1 MRLGVNEA
9 VELSLGELQNTPS
22 ISYFN
27 SIVLSLNK
35 VQKGSLFV
43 AKDHTLIPK
52 ALELGA
58 YGILYAGEYPLSDR
72 DVAWIKLKD
81 IEHSLNHLFKFC
93 LLNERVVGVLL
104 SPIEL
109 EIASKIIMSGFV
121 WCLKESLEDLFILEG
136 CKIAFFDKLEWLH
149 LFYKQERLKEDL
161 KESRLMILNQS
172 FFCSALVYEKQEYE
186 FKMPC
191 IFLEPLKRVIQLCE
205 KLQIEF
211 DLNLLGKKEY
221 PLDHCKPFFV
231 NKNLEIAPYGA
242 TARVI
247 VAETSKELFEMMLQ
261 KALETLS
268 WGKIVVFCRKNS
280 AAFFKKTNPYFYTT
294 QNNLKEQLKNLAF
307 NFAFIY
313 GISSHHLESLLNPP
327 FLKNSPR
334 YGKSCSFV
342 TINPI
347 QKPF

>member
-27 SIVLSLNK
+27 SIVFSLNK

-93 LLNERVVGVLL
+93 LLNERVVGALL

-109 EIASKIIMSGFV
+109 EIASKIMVSNFV
-121 WCLKESLEDLFILEG
+121 WCLKESLEDLFIIEG

-161 KESRLMILNQS
+161 KESRLIVLNQS

-186 FKMPC
+186 LKMPC

-247 VAETSKELFEMMLQ
+247 VAETSKELFETMLQ
-261 KALETLS
+261 KALETLP

-313 GISSHHLESLLNPP
+313 GISSHHLESLLTPP
-327 FLKNSPR
+327 FFKKTPTLW
-334 YGKSCSFV
+334 
-342 TINPI
+342 
-347 QKPF
+347 

>member
-72 DVAWIKLKD
+72 DVAWIRLKD

-109 EIASKIIMSGFV
+109 EIASKIIMSDFV
-121 WCLKESLEDLFILEG
+121 WCLKESLEDLFIIEG

-149 LFYKQERLKEDL
+149 LFYKQERLKEDS
-161 KESRLMILNQS
+161 KESRLIILNQS
-172 FFCSALVYEKQEYE
+172 FFCSTLVYEKQEYE
-186 FKMPC
+186 LKMPC

-280 AAFFKKTNPYFYTT
+280 AVFLKKANPYFYTT

-307 NFAFIY
+307 NFAFIH
-313 GISSHHLESLLNPP
+313 GISSHHLESLLTPP
-327 FLKNSPR
+327 FFKKTPTLW
-334 YGKSCSFV
+334 
-342 TINPI
+342 
-347 QKPF
+347 

>member
-43 AKDHTLIPK
+43 AKDHALIPK

-58 YGILYAGEYPLSDR
+58 YGILYAGEYPLSDK

-93 LLNERVVGVLL
+93 LLNERVVGALL

-109 EIASKIIMSGFV
+109 EIASKIMVSNFV
-121 WCLKESLEDLFILEG
+121 WCLKESLEDLFIIEG

-161 KESRLMILNQS
+161 KESRLIILNQS

-205 KLQIEF
+205 KLQIVF

-242 TARVI
+242 TARVV
-247 VAETSKELFEMMLQ
+247 VAEISKELFEMMLQ

-280 AAFFKKTNPYFYTT
+280 MAFFEKNNPYFYTT

-327 FLKNSPR
+327 LFKKTPTLW
-334 YGKSCSFV
+334 
-342 TINPI
+342 
-347 QKPF
+347 

>member
-93 LLNERVVGVLL
+93 LLNERVVGALL

-109 EIASKIIMSGFV
+109 EIASKIMVSDFV
-121 WCLKESLEDLFILEG
+121 WCLKESLEDLFIIEG

-161 KESRLMILNQS
+161 KESRLIVLNQS
-172 FFCSALVYEKQEYE
+172 FFCNALVYEKQEYE
-186 FKMPC
+186 LKMPC

-280 AAFFKKTNPYFYTT
+280 ATFFKKANPYFYTT

-313 GISSHHLESLLNPP
+313 GISSHHLEFLLNPP
-327 FLKNSPR
+327 FFKKTPTLW
-334 YGKSCSFV
+334 
-342 TINPI
+342 
-347 QKPF
+347 

>member
-58 YGILYAGEYPLSDR
+58 YGILYAGEYPLSDK

-93 LLNERVVGVLL
+93 LLNERVVGALL

-109 EIASKIIMSGFV
+109 EIASKIMVSNFV
-121 WCLKESLEDLFILEG
+121 WCLKESLEDLFIIEG

-161 KESRLMILNQS
+161 KESRLIVLNQS
-172 FFCSALVYEKQEYE
+172 FFCNALVYEKQEYE

-191 IFLEPLKRVIQLCE
+191 VFLEPLKRVIQLCE
-205 KLQIEF
+205 KLKIEF
-211 DLNLLGKKEY
+211 DLNLLSKKE
-221 PLDHCKPFFV
+221 PALDHCKPFFV

-242 TARVI
+242 TARVV

-280 AAFFKKTNPYFYTT
+280 VAFFEKNNPYCYTT

-327 FLKNSPR
+327 LFKKNP
-334 YGKSCSFV
+334 
-342 TINPI
+342 TLW
-347 QKPF
+347 

>member
-58 YGILYAGEYPLSDR
+58 YGILYTGDYPLSDR

-93 LLNERVVGVLL
+93 LLNERVVGALL

-109 EIASKIIMSGFV
+109 EIASKIIVSDFV
-121 WCLKESLEDLFILEG
+121 WCLKESLEDLFIIEG

-172 FFCSALVYEKQEYE
+172 FFCSTLVYEKQEYE
-186 FKMPC
+186 LKMPC

-231 NKNLEIAPYGA
+231 NKNLEIVPYGA

-247 VAETSKELFEMMLQ
+247 VAEASKELFEMMLQ

-280 AAFFKKTNPYFYTT
+280 AAFFEKNNPYCYTT

-313 GISSHHLESLLNPP
+313 GISSSHLESLLNPP
-327 FLKNSPR
+327 LFKKTPTLW
-334 YGKSCSFV
+334 
-342 TINPI
+342 
-347 QKPF
+347 

>member
-43 AKDHTLIPK
+43 AKNHALIPK

-93 LLNERVVGVLL
+93 LLNERVVGALL

-109 EIASKIIMSGFV
+109 EIASKIMVSDFV
-121 WCLKESLEDLFILEG
+121 WCLKESLEDLFIIEG

-149 LFYKQERLKEDL
+149 LFYKQERLKEYL
-161 KESRLMILNQS
+161 KESRLIILNQS
-172 FFCSALVYEKQEYE
+172 FFCSALAYEKQEYE
-186 FKMPC
+186 LKMPC

-268 WGKIVVFCRKNS
+268 WGKIVVFCRKNG

-313 GISSHHLESLLNPP
+313 GISSHHLESLLTPP
-327 FLKNSPR
+327 FFKKTPTLW
-334 YGKSCSFV
+334 
-342 TINPI
+342 
-347 QKPF
+347 

>member
-81 IEHSLNHLFKFC
+81 VEHSLNHLFKFC
-93 LLNERVVGVLL
+93 LLNERVVGALL

-109 EIASKIIMSGFV
+109 EIASKIMVSNFV
-121 WCLKESLEDLFILEG
+121 WCLKESLEDLFIIEG

-161 KESRLMILNQS
+161 KESRLIILNQS
-172 FFCSALVYEKQEYE
+172 FFCSTLVYEKQEYE
-186 FKMPC
+186 LKMPC

-221 PLDHCKPFFV
+221 SLDHCKPFFV

-280 AAFFKKTNPYFYTT
+280 AVFFKKANPYFYTT

-327 FLKNSPR
+327 FLKKTP
-334 YGKSCSFV
+334 
-342 TINPI
+342 TLW
-347 QKPF
+347 

>member
-93 LLNERVVGVLL
+93 LLNERVVGALL

-109 EIASKIIMSGFV
+109 EIASKIMVSDFV
-121 WCLKESLEDLFILEG
+121 WCLKENLEDLFIIEG

-161 KESRLMILNQS
+161 KESRLIVLNQS

-186 FKMPC
+186 LKMPC

-247 VAETSKELFEMMLQ
+247 VAETSKELFETMLQ
-261 KALETLS
+261 KALETLL

-280 AAFFKKTNPYFYTT
+280 AAFFKKANPYFYTT

-327 FLKNSPR
+327 FLKKTP
-334 YGKSCSFV
+334 
-342 TINPI
+342 TLW
-347 QKPF
+347 

>member
-27 SIVLSLNK
+27 SIVFSLNK

-93 LLNERVVGVLL
+93 LLNEHVVGALL
-104 SPIEL
+104 SSIEL
-109 EIASKIIMSGFV
+109 EIASKIMVSNFV
-121 WCLKESLEDLFILEG
+121 WCLKESLEDLFIIEG

-149 LFYKQERLKEDL
+149 LFYKQECLKEDL
-161 KESRLMILNQS
+161 KESRLIILNQS
-172 FFCSALVYEKQEYE
+172 FFCSTLVYEKQEYE

-247 VAETSKELFEMMLQ
+247 VAEVSKELFEMMLQ

-327 FLKNSPR
+327 LFKKTPTLW
-334 YGKSCSFV
+334 
-342 TINPI
+342 
-347 QKPF
+347 

>member
-35 VQKGSLFV
+35 VQKGSLFA
-43 AKDHTLIPK
+43 AKDHALIPK

-58 YGILYAGEYPLSDR
+58 YGILYTGEYPLSDK

-93 LLNERVVGVLL
+93 LLNERVVGALL

-109 EIASKIIMSGFV
+109 EIASKIIVSGFV
-121 WCLKESLEDLFILEG
+121 WCLKESLEDLFIMEG
-136 CKIAFFDKLEWLH
+136 CKIAFFDKLEWFH
-149 LFYKQERLKEDL
+149 LFYKQERLREDL
-161 KESRLMILNQS
+161 KESRLIVLNQS
-172 FFCSALVYEKQEYE
+172 FFCNALVYEKQEYE
-186 FKMPC
+186 LKMPC

-211 DLNLLGKKEY
+211 DLNLLSKKE
-221 PLDHCKPFFV
+221 PALEHCKPFFV

-242 TARVI
+242 TARVVI
-247 VAETSKELFEMMLQ
+247 AETSKELFETMLQ
-261 KALETLS
+261 KAFETLS

-280 AAFFKKTNPYFYTT
+280 VAFFEKNNPYCYTT

-327 FLKNSPR
+327 LFKKNP
-334 YGKSCSFV
+334 
-342 TINPI
+342 TLW
-347 QKPF
+347 

>member
-93 LLNERVVGVLL
+93 LLNERVVGALL

-109 EIASKIIMSGFV
+109 EIASKIMVSDFV
-121 WCLKESLEDLFILEG
+121 WCLKESLEDLFIIEG

-161 KESRLMILNQS
+161 KESRLIVLNQS

-186 FKMPC
+186 LKMPC
-191 IFLEPLKRVIQLCE
+191 IFLEPLKKVIQLCE
-205 KLQIEF
+205 KLKIEF
-211 DLNLLGKKEY
+211 DLNLLSKKE
-221 PLDHCKPFFV
+221 PALDHCKPFFV

-261 KALETLS
+261 KAFETLS

-280 AAFFKKTNPYFYTT
+280 AAFFEKNNPYCYTT

-313 GISSHHLESLLNPP
+313 GISSHHLESLLNPSLFKKTP
-327 FLKNSPR
+327 TLW
-334 YGKSCSFV
+334 
-342 TINPI
+342 
-347 QKPF
+347 

>member
-27 SIVLSLNK
+27 SIVFSLNK

-93 LLNERVVGVLL
+93 LLNERVVGALL

-109 EIASKIIMSGFV
+109 EIASKIMVSDFV
-121 WCLKESLEDLFILEG
+121 WCLKESLEDLFIIEG

-161 KESRLMILNQS
+161 KESRLIVLNQS
-172 FFCSALVYEKQEYE
+172 FFCSTLVYEKQEYE
-186 FKMPC
+186 LKMPC

-247 VAETSKELFEMMLQ
+247 VAEASKELFETMLQ
-261 KALETLS
+261 KALETLP

-327 FLKNSPR
+327 FLKKTP
-334 YGKSCSFV
+334 
-342 TINPI
+342 TLW
-347 QKPF
+347 

>member
-27 SIVLSLNK
+27 SIVLSLSK

-43 AKDHTLIPK
+43 AKDHALIPK

-93 LLNERVVGVLL
+93 LLNECVVGVLL

-109 EIASKIIMSGFV
+109 EIASKIMVSEFV
-121 WCLKESLEDLFILEG
+121 WCLKESLEDLFIIEG

-172 FFCSALVYEKQEYE
+172 FFCSTLVYEKQEYE
-186 FKMPC
+186 LKMPC

-205 KLQIEF
+205 KLQIAF

-242 TARVI
+242 TARVV
-247 VAETSKELFEMMLQ
+247 VAEASKELFEMMLQ
-261 KALETLS
+261 KAFEILS

-280 AAFFKKTNPYFYTT
+280 TAFFEKNNPYCYTT

-327 FLKNSPR
+327 LFKKTPTLW
-334 YGKSCSFV
+334 
-342 TINPI
+342 
-347 QKPF
+347 

>member
-27 SIVLSLNK
+27 SIVSSLNK

-93 LLNERVVGVLL
+93 LLNECVVGALL

-109 EIASKIIMSGFV
+109 EIASKIMVSDFV
-121 WCLKESLEDLFILEG
+121 WCLKESLEDLFIIEG

-161 KESRLMILNQS
+161 KESRLIILNQS

-186 FKMPC
+186 LKMPC

-231 NKNLEIAPYGA
+231 NKNLEIAPYGT

-280 AAFFKKTNPYFYTT
+280 ATFFKKTNPYFYTT

-313 GISSHHLESLLNPP
+313 GISSHHLESLLTPP
-327 FLKNSPR
+327 FFKKTPTLW
-334 YGKSCSFV
+334 
-342 TINPI
+342 
-347 QKPF
+347 

>member
-43 AKDHTLIPK
+43 AKDHMLIPK

-58 YGILYAGEYPLSDR
+58 YGILYTGEYPLSDR

-109 EIASKIIMSGFV
+109 EIASKIMVSNFV
-121 WCLKESLEDLFILEG
+121 WCLKESLEDLFIIEG

-161 KESRLMILNQS
+161 KESRLIILNQS
-172 FFCSALVYEKQEYE
+172 FFCSTLVYEKQEYE

-231 NKNLEIAPYGA
+231 NKNLEIAPYGT
-242 TARVI
+242 TARVV

-280 AAFFKKTNPYFYTT
+280 AAFFKKANPYFYTT

-313 GISSHHLESLLNPP
+313 GISSSHLESLLNPP
-327 FLKNSPR
+327 FFKKTPTLW
-334 YGKSCSFV
+334 
-342 TINPI
+342 
-347 QKPF
+347 

>member
-43 AKDHTLIPK
+43 AKDHALIPK

-58 YGILYAGEYPLSDR
+58 YGILYTGEYSLSDK

-93 LLNERVVGVLL
+93 LLNERVVGALL

-109 EIASKIIMSGFV
+109 EIASKIMVSEFV
-121 WCLKESLEDLFILEG
+121 WCLKESLEDLFIIEG

-172 FFCSALVYEKQEYE
+172 FFCSTLVYEKQEYE

-242 TARVI
+242 TARVV
-247 VAETSKELFEMMLQ
+247 VAEASKELFEMMLQ

-280 AAFFKKTNPYFYTT
+280 AAFFEKNNPYFYTT
-294 QNNLKEQLKNLAF
+294 HNNLKEQLKNLAF

-313 GISSHHLESLLNPP
+313 GISSSHLESLLNPP
-327 FLKNSPR
+327 LFKKTPTLW
-334 YGKSCSFV
+334 
-342 TINPI
+342 
-347 QKPF
+347 

>member
-43 AKDHTLIPK
+43 AKDHALIPK

-93 LLNERVVGVLL
+93 LLNERVVGALL
-104 SPIEL
+104 SSIEL
-109 EIASKIIMSGFV
+109 EIASKIMVSNFV
-121 WCLKESLEDLFILEG
+121 WCLKESLEDLFIIEG

-161 KESRLMILNQS
+161 KESRLSVLNQS
-172 FFCSALVYEKQEYE
+172 FFCNALVYEKQEYE

-247 VAETSKELFEMMLQ
+247 VAEASKELFEMMLQ

-327 FLKNSPR
+327 FFKKTPTLW
-334 YGKSCSFV
+334 
-342 TINPI
+342 
-347 QKPF
+347 

>member
-43 AKDHTLIPK
+43 AKDHALIPK

-58 YGILYAGEYPLSDR
+58 YGILYTGEYPLSDR

-109 EIASKIIMSGFV
+109 EIASKIIVSEFV
-121 WCLKESLEDLFILEG
+121 WCLKESLEDLFIIEG

-149 LFYKQERLKEDL
+149 LFYKQEHLKEDL

-172 FFCSALVYEKQEYE
+172 FFCSTLVYEKQEYE

-205 KLQIEF
+205 KLQIAF

-242 TARVI
+242 TARVV

-280 AAFFKKTNPYFYTT
+280 VAFFEKNNPYCYTT

-307 NFAFIY
+307 NFAFIH
-313 GISSHHLESLLNPP
+313 GISSHHLESLLNLSLFKKTPT
-327 FLKNSPR
+327 LW
-334 YGKSCSFV
+334 
-342 TINPI
+342 
-347 QKPF
+347 

>member
-93 LLNERVVGVLL
+93 LLNERVVGALL

-109 EIASKIIMSGFV
+109 EIASKIIVSDFV
-121 WCLKESLEDLFILEG
+121 WCLKESLEYLFIIEG

-149 LFYKQERLKEDL
+149 LFYKQECLKEDL
-161 KESRLMILNQS
+161 KESRLIILNQS

-186 FKMPC
+186 LKMPC

-205 KLQIEF
+205 KLQIAF

-242 TARVI
+242 TARVV
-247 VAETSKELFEMMLQ
+247 VAEASKELFEMMLQ

-280 AAFFKKTNPYFYTT
+280 TAFFEKNNPYFYTT
-294 QNNLKEQLKNLAF
+294 HNNLKEQLKNLAF

-313 GISSHHLESLLNPP
+313 GISSSHLESLLNPP
-327 FLKNSPR
+327 FFKKTPTLW
-334 YGKSCSFV
+334 
-342 TINPI
+342 
-347 QKPF
+347 

>member
-35 VQKGSLFV
+35 VKKGSLFV

-81 IEHSLNHLFKFC
+81 IEQSLNHLFKFC

-109 EIASKIIMSGFV
+109 EIASKIMVSNFV
-121 WCLKESLEDLFILEG
+121 WCLKESLEDLFIIEG

-161 KESRLMILNQS
+161 KESRLIVLNQS
-172 FFCSALVYEKQEYE
+172 FFCNALVYEKREYE
-186 FKMPC
+186 LKMPC

-280 AAFFKKTNPYFYTT
+280 VAFFKKANPYFYTT

-327 FLKNSPR
+327 FLKKTP
-334 YGKSCSFV
+334 
-342 TINPI
+342 TLW
-347 QKPF
+347 

>member
-93 LLNERVVGVLL
+93 LLNERVVGALL

-109 EIASKIIMSGFV
+109 EIASKIMVSDFV
-121 WCLKESLEDLFILEG
+121 WCLKESLEDLFIIEG

-161 KESRLMILNQS
+161 KESRLIVLNQS

-186 FKMPC
+186 LKMPC

-231 NKNLEIAPYGA
+231 DKNLEIAPYGA

-280 AAFFKKTNPYFYTT
+280 ATFFKKANPYFYTT

-313 GISSHHLESLLNPP
+313 GISSHHLESLLTPP
-327 FLKNSPR
+327 FFKKTPTLW
-334 YGKSCSFV
+334 
-342 TINPI
+342 
-347 QKPF
+347 

>member
-58 YGILYAGEYPLSDR
+58 YGILYTGEYPLSDR

-93 LLNERVVGVLL
+93 LLNERVVGALL

-109 EIASKIIMSGFV
+109 EIASKIMVSDFV
-121 WCLKESLEDLFILEG
+121 WCLKESLEDLFIIEG

-161 KESRLMILNQS
+161 KGSRLIILNQS

-186 FKMPC
+186 LKMPC

-231 NKNLEIAPYGA
+231 NKNLEIAPYGT

-280 AAFFKKTNPYFYTT
+280 AAFFKKANPYFYTT

-313 GISSHHLESLLNPP
+313 GISSHHLEPLLTPP
-327 FLKNSPR
+327 FFKKTPTLW
-334 YGKSCSFV
+334 
-342 TINPI
+342 
-347 QKPF
+347 

>member
-109 EIASKIIMSGFV
+109 EIASKIMVSDFV
-121 WCLKESLEDLFILEG
+121 WCLKESLEDLFIIEG

-161 KESRLMILNQS
+161 KESRLIILNQS
-172 FFCSALVYEKQEYE
+172 FFCNTLVYEKQEYE

-280 AAFFKKTNPYFYTT
+280 AAFFKKANPYFYTT

-327 FLKNSPR
+327 FLKKTP
-334 YGKSCSFV
+334 
-342 TINPI
+342 TLW
-347 QKPF
+347 

>member
-35 VQKGSLFV
+35 VQKGSLFA
-43 AKDHTLIPK
+43 AKDHALIPK

-58 YGILYAGEYPLSDR
+58 YGILYAGEYPLSDK

-109 EIASKIIMSGFV
+109 EIASKIIVSGFV
-121 WCLKESLEDLFILEG
+121 WCLKESLEDLFIIEG
-136 CKIAFFDKLEWLH
+136 CKIAFFDKLEWFH

-211 DLNLLGKKEY
+211 DLNLLSKKEY

-247 VAETSKELFEMMLQ
+247 VAEASKELFEMMLQ

-280 AAFFKKTNPYFYTT
+280 AAFFEKNNPYCYTT

-313 GISSHHLESLLNPP
+313 GISSSHLESLLNPSLFKKTP
-327 FLKNSPR
+327 TLW
-334 YGKSCSFV
+334 
-342 TINPI
+342 
-347 QKPF
+347 

>member
-72 DVAWIKLKD
+72 DVAWIRLKD

-93 LLNERVVGVLL
+93 LLNERVVGALL

-109 EIASKIIMSGFV
+109 EIASKIMVSNFV
-121 WCLKESLEDLFILEG
+121 WCLKESLEDLFIIEG

-161 KESRLMILNQS
+161 KESRLIVLNQS

-186 FKMPC
+186 LKMPC

-247 VAETSKELFEMMLQ
+247 VAETLKELFEMMLQ

-280 AAFFKKTNPYFYTT
+280 AVFFKKANPYFYTT

-313 GISSHHLESLLNPP
+313 GISSHHLESLLTPP
-327 FLKNSPR
+327 FFKKTPTLW
-334 YGKSCSFV
+334 
-342 TINPI
+342 
-347 QKPF
+347 

>member
-43 AKDHTLIPK
+43 AKDHALIPK

-58 YGILYAGEYPLSDR
+58 YGILYTGEYPLSDR

-93 LLNERVVGVLL
+93 LLNECVVGVLL

-109 EIASKIIMSGFV
+109 EIASKIMVSDFV
-121 WCLKESLEDLFILEG
+121 WCLKESLEDLFIIEG

-186 FKMPC
+186 LKMPC

-211 DLNLLGKKEY
+211 DLSLLGKKEY
-221 PLDHCKPFFV
+221 PLDHCKPLFV

-242 TARVI
+242 TARVV

-261 KALETLS
+261 KAFETLS

-280 AAFFKKTNPYFYTT
+280 VAFFEKNNPYCYTT
-294 QNNLKEQLKNLAF
+294 QNNLKEQLKKLAF

-313 GISSHHLESLLNPP
+313 GISSSHLESLLNPP
-327 FLKNSPR
+327 LFKKTPTLW
-334 YGKSCSFV
+334 
-342 TINPI
+342 
-347 QKPF
+347 

>member
-43 AKDHTLIPK
+43 AKDHALIPK

-58 YGILYAGEYPLSDR
+58 YGILYAGEYPLSDK
-72 DVAWIKLKD
+72 DVAWIRLKD

-93 LLNERVVGVLL
+93 LLNERVVGALL

-109 EIASKIIMSGFV
+109 EIASKIMVSDSV
-121 WCLKESLEDLFILEG
+121 WCLKESLEDLFIIEG

-149 LFYKQERLKEDL
+149 LFYKQERLKEYL
-161 KESRLMILNQS
+161 KESRLIILNQS

-186 FKMPC
+186 LKMPC

-205 KLQIEF
+205 KLQIAF
-211 DLNLLGKKEY
+211 DLNLLSKKEY

-280 AAFFKKTNPYFYTT
+280 TAFFEKNNPYCYTT
-294 QNNLKEQLKNLAF
+294 QNNLKEQLK
-307 NFAFIY
+307 I
-313 GISSHHLESLLNPP
+313 
-327 FLKNSPR
+327 
-334 YGKSCSFV
+334 
-342 TINPI
+342 
-347 QKPF
+347 

>member
-58 YGILYAGEYPLSDR
+58 YGILYAGEYPLSDK

-93 LLNERVVGVLL
+93 LLNERVVGALL

-109 EIASKIIMSGFV
+109 EIASKIMVSNFV
-121 WCLKESLEDLFILEG
+121 WCLKESLEDLFIIEG

-161 KESRLMILNQS
+161 KESRLIILNQS

-242 TARVI
+242 TARVV

-261 KALETLS
+261 KALETLL

-280 AAFFKKTNPYFYTT
+280 TAFFEKNNPYCYTT

-313 GISSHHLESLLNPP
+313 GISSSHLESLLNPP
-327 FLKNSPR
+327 LFKKTPTLW
-334 YGKSCSFV
+334 
-342 TINPI
+342 
-347 QKPF
+347 

>member
-43 AKDHTLIPK
+43 AKDHALIPK

-104 SPIEL
+104 SLIEL
-109 EIASKIIMSGFV
+109 EIASKIMVSGFV
-121 WCLKESLEDLFILEG
+121 WCLKESLEDLFIIEG

-161 KESRLMILNQS
+161 KESRLIILNQS
-172 FFCSALVYEKQEYE
+172 FFCSTLIYEKQEYE
-186 FKMPC
+186 LKMPC

-327 FLKNSPR
+327 FLKKTP
-334 YGKSCSFV
+334 
-342 TINPI
+342 TLW
-347 QKPF
+347 

>member
-43 AKDHTLIPK
+43 AKNHALIPK

-58 YGILYAGEYPLSDR
+58 YGILYTGEYPLSDR

-93 LLNERVVGVLL
+93 LLNEHVVGVLL

-109 EIASKIIMSGFV
+109 EIASKIMVSGFA
-121 WCLKESLEDLFILEG
+121 WCLKESLEDLFIIEG

-161 KESRLMILNQS
+161 KESRLIILNQS

-186 FKMPC
+186 LKMPC

-205 KLQIEF
+205 KLQIAF

-231 NKNLEIAPYGA
+231 NKNLEITPYGA
-242 TARVI
+242 TARVV
-247 VAETSKELFEMMLQ
+247 VAEISKELFEMMLQ

-280 AAFFKKTNPYFYTT
+280 VAFFEKNNPYCYTT

-327 FLKNSPR
+327 LFKKTPTLW
-334 YGKSCSFV
+334 
-342 TINPI
+342 
-347 QKPF
+347 

>member
-81 IEHSLNHLFKFC
+81 IKHSLDHLFKFC
-93 LLNERVVGVLL
+93 LLNERVVGALL

-109 EIASKIIMSGFV
+109 EIASKIMVSDFV
-121 WCLKESLEDLFILEG
+121 WCLKESLEDLFIIEG

-149 LFYKQERLKEDL
+149 LFYKQEHLKEDL
-161 KESRLMILNQS
+161 KESRLIVLNQS

-186 FKMPC
+186 LKMPC

-231 NKNLEIAPYGA
+231 NKDLEIAPYGA

-280 AAFFKKTNPYFYTT
+280 AAFFKKANPYFYTT

-327 FLKNSPR
+327 FLKKTP
-334 YGKSCSFV
+334 
-342 TINPI
+342 TLW
-347 QKPF
+347 

>member
-109 EIASKIIMSGFV
+109 EIASKIMVSDFV
-121 WCLKESLEDLFILEG
+121 WCLKESLEDLFIIEG

-161 KESRLMILNQS
+161 KESRLIVLNQS
-172 FFCSALVYEKQEYE
+172 FFCSTLVYEKQEYE
-186 FKMPC
+186 LKMPC

-280 AAFFKKTNPYFYTT
+280 AAFFKKANPYFYTT

-313 GISSHHLESLLNPP
+313 GISSHHLESLLTPP
-327 FLKNSPR
+327 FFKKTPTLW
-334 YGKSCSFV
+334 
-342 TINPI
+342 
-347 QKPF
+347 

>member
-72 DVAWIKLKD
+72 DVAWIRLKD

-93 LLNERVVGVLL
+93 LLNERVVGALL

-109 EIASKIIMSGFV
+109 EIASKIMVSDFV
-121 WCLKESLEDLFILEG
+121 WCLKESLEDLFIIEG

-161 KESRLMILNQS
+161 KESRLIVLNQS

-186 FKMPC
+186 LKMPC

-280 AAFFKKTNPYFYTT
+280 VAFFKKNNPYFYTT

-313 GISSHHLESLLNPP
+313 GISSHHLESLLTPP
-327 FLKNSPR
+327 FFKKTPTLW
-334 YGKSCSFV
+334 
-342 TINPI
+342 
-347 QKPF
+347 

>member
-43 AKDHTLIPK
+43 AKDHALIPK

-58 YGILYAGEYPLSDR
+58 YGILYTGEYLLSDR

-93 LLNERVVGVLL
+93 LLNERVVGALL

-109 EIASKIIMSGFV
+109 EIASKIIVSGFV
-121 WCLKESLEDLFILEG
+121 WCLKESLEDLFIIEG

-186 FKMPC
+186 LKMPC

-242 TARVI
+242 TARVV
-247 VAETSKELFEMMLQ
+247 VAEASKELFEMMLQ

-280 AAFFKKTNPYFYTT
+280 AAFFEKNNPYFYTT

-327 FLKNSPR
+327 LFKKTPTLW
-334 YGKSCSFV
+334 
-342 TINPI
+342 
-347 QKPF
+347 

>member
-1 MRLGVNEA
+1 MNEA

-93 LLNERVVGVLL
+93 LLNEHVVGALL

-109 EIASKIIMSGFV
+109 EIASKIIISDFV
-121 WCLKESLEDLFILEG
+121 WCLKESLEDLFIIEG

-161 KESRLMILNQS
+161 KESRLIVLNQS

-186 FKMPC
+186 LKMPC

-280 AAFFKKTNPYFYTT
+280 VAFFKKTNPYFYTT

-313 GISSHHLESLLNPP
+313 GISSHHLESLLTPP
-327 FLKNSPR
+327 FFKKTPTLW
-334 YGKSCSFV
+334 
-342 TINPI
+342 
-347 QKPF
+347 

>member
-93 LLNERVVGVLL
+93 LLNERVVGALL

-109 EIASKIIMSGFV
+109 EIASKIMVSDFV
-121 WCLKESLEDLFILEG
+121 WCLKESLEDLFIIEG

-161 KESRLMILNQS
+161 KESRLIVLNQS

-186 FKMPC
+186 LKMPC

-231 NKNLEIAPYGA
+231 NKNLEIALYGA

-261 KALETLS
+261 KALKTLS

-280 AAFFKKTNPYFYTT
+280 AVFFKKANPYFYTT

-313 GISSHHLESLLNPP
+313 GISSHHLESLLTPP
-327 FLKNSPR
+327 FFKKTPTLW
-334 YGKSCSFV
+334 
-342 TINPI
+342 
-347 QKPF
+347 

>member
-72 DVAWIKLKD
+72 DVAWIRLKD

-93 LLNERVVGVLL
+93 LLNECVVGALL

-109 EIASKIIMSGFV
+109 EIASKIMVSNFV
-121 WCLKESLEDLFILEG
+121 WCLKESLEDLFIIEG

-161 KESRLMILNQS
+161 KESRLIVLNQS

-186 FKMPC
+186 LKMPC

-242 TARVI
+242 TARVV

-313 GISSHHLESLLNPP
+313 GISSHHLESLLKPP
-327 FLKNSPR
+327 FFKKTPTLW
-334 YGKSCSFV
+334 
-342 TINPI
+342 
-347 QKPF
+347 

>member
-109 EIASKIIMSGFV
+109 EIASKIMVSEFV
-121 WCLKESLEDLFILEG
+121 WCLKESLEDLFIMEG

-161 KESRLMILNQS
+161 KESCLMILNQS

-242 TARVI
+242 TARVV
-247 VAETSKELFEMMLQ
+247 VAEASKEWFEMMLQ
-261 KALETLS
+261 KAFETLS

-280 AAFFKKTNPYFYTT
+280 AAFFKKNNPYCYTT

-313 GISSHHLESLLNPP
+313 GISSYHLESLLNPP
-327 FLKNSPR
+327 LFKKTPTLW
-334 YGKSCSFV
+334 
-342 TINPI
+342 
-347 QKPF
+347 